1 MSNYFTENPDLL
13 TTFDRVVR
21 WDEIVPR
28 SEGKDA
34 DVAETVSTW
43 REVLSVAGEYIGS
56 EVAKRARQ
64 VDELGVIREN
74 GTVSLSE
81 PLQANIKGLA
91 DLGLIGLSFPKEHG
105 GSGLPFTVTAFV
117 IEMLARACASTM
129 IQNGIAYT
137 APAAMIFRDGTDE
150 QKERYLPALARG
162 DLSGAVAMTEP
173 EAGSDVGNIST
184 TATERDGCWF
194 IDGRKQFISAGN
206 GDFVIVLART
216 TAGSKGLEGLSLF
229 IADRWVEGEPP
240 RHGSIGVAPMHG
252 SPGVAPMRGASGV
265 TPMRESAATMR
276 ENYKVERAE
285 HKFTIRGSPTCS
297 LVFEGTRAEP
307 LGEIGQGWRGITRFM
322 NESRIGVGIQGLG
335 IAQAAL
341 AAAQD
346 YAARRVQMD
355 RPIREHPMIAEMLME
370 METTVAGLRALI
382 VEAAALQ
389 DAVTH
394 GGDESTAW
402 RLRELTPLVKWYG
415 SEEAVHTCRRALQI
429 FGGYGVVTEYDVE
442 RHMRDALITPIYEGT
457 SQIQSLMA
465 VRDLMRSLLR
475 KPQSLLSGGPSAT
488 LARAKFDG
496 QGGRDFAA
504 ARSSLLWTLRGLTG
518 GLARKGGVGL
528 LRGGRQPSDEELQP
542 FMLNAERITETL
554 AHIHV
559 ARALGEQ
566 ARRVPERRPLFE
578 RAARRAK
585 LVAQRN
591 TKEIGAGDGGVFERI
606 ADYERDRTQRKSR
619 Q

>member
-13 TTFDRVVR
+13 TSFDRVVR

-34 DVAETVSTW
+34 DVADTVSTW

-64 VDELGVIREN
+64 VDELGVIRDN
-74 GTVSLSE
+74 GKVSLSE

-137 APAAMIFRDGTDE
+137 APAAMIFRDGTDD
-150 QKERYLPALARG
+150 QKAQYLPALARG
-162 DLSGAVAMTEP
+162 DISGAVAMTEP
-173 EAGSDVGNIST
+173 EAGSDVGNLST
-184 TATERDGCWF
+184 TATQRDGCWF

-206 GDFVIVLART
+206 GDFVIVLARST
-216 TAGSKGLEGLSLF
+216 PGSKGLEGLSLF

-240 RHGSIGVAPMHG
+240 PHGSTGAAAMGGSSGVA
-252 SPGVAPMRGASGV
+252 
-265 TPMRESAATMR
+265 PMRESAATTR

-297 LVFEGTRAEP
+297 LVFEGTRAMP

-341 AAAQD
+341 VAAQD

-355 RPIREHPMIAEMLME
+355 KPIREHPMIAEMLLE

-415 SEEAVHTCRRALQI
+415 SEEAVHTCRRALQLVRADR
-429 FGGYGVVTEYDVE
+429 VVPDPCVD
-442 RHMRDALITPIYEGT
+442 RHTRDALITPI
-457 SQIQSLMA
+457 
-465 VRDLMRSLLR
+465 
-475 KPQSLLSGGPSAT
+475 
-488 LARAKFDG
+488 
-496 QGGRDFAA
+496 
-504 ARSSLLWTLRGLTG
+504 
-518 GLARKGGVGL
+518 
-528 LRGGRQPSDEELQP
+528 
-542 FMLNAERITETL
+542 
-554 AHIHV
+554 
-559 ARALGEQ
+559 
-566 ARRVPERRPLFE
+566 
-578 RAARRAK
+578 
-585 LVAQRN
+585 
-591 TKEIGAGDGGVFERI
+591 
-606 ADYERDRTQRKSR
+606 
-619 Q
+619 

>member
-1 MSNYFTENPDLL
+1 MPNYFLENPDLL
-13 TTFDRVVR
+13 ATFDRVVR
-21 WDEIVPR
+21 WNEIVPL

-34 DVAETVSTW
+34 DVADTVATW

-56 EVAKRARQ
+56 EVAKRARL

-74 GTVSLSE
+74 GKVSLSE
-81 PLQANIKGLA
+81 PLRQNIRGLA
-91 DLGLIGLSFPKEHG
+91 ELGLIGLSFPKEHG

-137 APAAMIFRDGTDE
+137 APAAMIFRDGSDE

-162 DLSGAVAMTEP
+162 EISGAVAMTEP
-173 EAGSDVGNIST
+173 EAGSDVGNLST
-184 TATERDGCWF
+184 TATRRDGCWF
-194 IDGRKQFISAGN
+194 LYGRKQFISAGN
-206 GDFVIVLART
+206 GDFVIVLARS
-216 TAGSKGLEGLSLF
+216 APGSKGLEGLSLF
-229 IADRWVEGEPP
+229 VADRVVEG
-240 RHGSIGVAPMHG
+240 RD
-252 SPGVAPMRGASGV
+252 
-265 TPMRESAATMR
+265 
-276 ENYKVERAE
+276 NYQVERAE

-297 LVFEGTRAEP
+297 LVFEGTRAMP

-341 AAAQD
+341 VAAQD
-346 YAARRVQMD
+346 YAARRVQMA

-389 DAVTH
+389 DAVMH
-394 GGDESTAW
+394 GGDEATAW

-475 KPQSLLSGGPSAT
+475 KPQSLLSGGPSVT

-496 QGGRDFAA
+496 EAGRDFAA
-504 ARSSLLWTLRGLTG
+504 ARSSLVWTLRGLAT
-518 GLARKGGVGL
+518 GLARKGGVSL
-528 LRGGRQPSDEELQP
+528 LRGGRQPSDEEIQP
-542 FMLNAERITETL
+542 FTLNAERITETL

-566 ARRVPERRPLFE
+566 AQRVPERAPLFA
-578 RAARRAK
+578 RAARRAR

-591 TKEIGAGDGGVFERI
+591 AKETSAGDAGVFERI
-606 ADYERDRTQRKSR
+606 ADWERDRTSRKSR

>member
-1 MSNYFTENPDLL
+1 MPNYFLENADLVA
-13 TTFDRVVR
+13 TFDHLVR
-21 WDEIVPR
+21 WDEIVPLA
-28 SEGKDA
+28 EGRDA
-34 DVAETVSTW
+34 DVADTVSTW

-56 EVAKRARQ
+56 EVAKRARR
-64 VDELGVIREN
+64 VDELGVIRDN
-74 GTVSLSE
+74 GKVSLSAPMQE
-81 PLQANIKGLA
+81 NLKGLA

-105 GSGLPFTVTAFV
+105 GSGIPFTVTAFV
-117 IEMLARACASTM
+117 VEMLARACASTM

-150 QKERYLPALARG
+150 QKQRYLPALARG
-162 DLSGAVAMTEP
+162 EISGAVAMTEP
-173 EAGSDVGNIST
+173 EAGSDVGNLSA
-184 TATERDGCWF
+184 TATQRDGCWF

-206 GDFVIVLART
+206 GDFVIVLARSVPE
-216 TAGSKGLEGLSLF
+216 SKGLDGLGLF
-229 IADRWVEGEPP
+229 IADRMVEG
-240 RHGSIGVAPMHG
+240 RD
-252 SPGVAPMRGASGV
+252 
-265 TPMRESAATMR
+265 
-276 ENYKVERAE
+276 NYKVERAE

-297 LVFEGTRAEP
+297 LVFEGTRAVP
-307 LGEIGQGWRGITRFM
+307 LGELGQGWRGITRFM

-370 METTVAGLRALI
+370 METTVAGCRALV

-389 DAVTH
+389 DAVMH
-394 GGDESTAW
+394 GADEKTSW

-465 VRDLMRSLLR
+465 VRDLMRLLLR
-475 KPQSLLSGGPSAT
+475 RPASLLSGGPSAT
-488 LARAKFDG
+488 LAEAKFDG
-496 QGGRDFAA
+496 PGGRDFAA
-504 ARSSLLWTLRGLTG
+504 ARSSLVSTLRALSTS
-518 GLARKGGVGL
+518 LARKGGVAL
-528 LRGGRQPSDEELQP
+528 IRGERQPSEEELLP
-542 FMLNAERITETL
+542 FLLNAERITETL
-554 AHIHV
+554 AHLHV

-566 ARRVPERRPLFE
+566 ARRMPERAPLFA

-591 TKEIGAGDGGVFERI
+591 ASEIGEGDGGVFARI
-606 ADYERDRTQRKSR
+606 AGWEHDRSQARK
-619 Q
+619 

>member
-1 MSNYFTENPDLL
+1 MPNYFLENPDLL

-21 WDEIVPR
+21 WDEIVPL

-34 DVAETVSTW
+34 DVADTVSTW
-43 REVLSVAGEYIGS
+43 REVLSVAGEYIGT

-64 VDELGVIREN
+64 VDEIGVIRE
-74 GTVSLSE
+74 GGKVAISV
-81 PLQANIKGLA
+81 PLQENIKGLA
-91 DLGLIGLSFPKEHG
+91 QLGLIGLSFPKEHG

-162 DLSGAVAMTEP
+162 EISGAVAMTEP
-173 EAGSDVGNIST
+173 EAGSDVGNLST
-184 TATERDGCWF
+184 TATQRDGCWS

-206 GDFVIVLART
+206 GDFVIVLARS
-216 TAGSKGLEGLSLF
+216 AQGSKGLDGLSLF
-229 IADRWVEGEPP
+229 VADRLVEG
-240 RHGSIGVAPMHG
+240 
-252 SPGVAPMRGASGV
+252 
-265 TPMRESAATMR
+265 R

-297 LVFEGTRAEP
+297 LVFEGTRALP

-335 IAQAAL
+335 IAQATL
-341 AAAQD
+341 VAAQE

-355 RPIREHPMIAEMLME
+355 RPIREHPMIAEMLLE

-389 DAVTH
+389 DAVMH
-394 GGDESTAW
+394 GTDDTTAW

-496 QGGRDFAA
+496 EGGRDFAA
-504 ARSSLLWTLRGLTG
+504 ARSTLVWTLRGLTT
-518 GLARKGGVGL
+518 GLARKGGVSL
-528 LRGGRQPSDEELQP
+528 LRGGRQPNDEELQP

-554 AHIHV
+554 AHVHV

-566 ARRVPERRPLFE
+566 AKRVPERAPLFA

-591 TKEIGAGDGGVFERI
+591 AKEISAGDGGVFERI
-606 ADYERDRTQRKSR
+606 ADWERDRTSRKSR

>member
-1 MSNYFTENPDLL
+1 MPNYFTENPDLL
-13 TTFDRVVR
+13 TTFDRIVR

-34 DVAETVSTW
+34 DVADTVSTW

-56 EVAKRARQ
+56 EVSSRARQ
-64 VDELGVIREN
+64 VDELGVIRE
-74 GTVSLSE
+74 GGKVSLSA

-91 DLGLIGLSFPKEHG
+91 ELGLIGLSFPKEHG

-137 APAAMIFRDGTDE
+137 APAAMIFRDGSDE
-150 QKERYLPALARG
+150 QKDQYLPALARG
-162 DLSGAVAMTEP
+162 DISGAVAMTEP
-173 EAGSDVGNIST
+173 EAGSDVGNLST
-184 TATERDGCWF
+184 TATQRDGCWS

-216 TAGSKGLEGLSLF
+216 TPGSKGLEGLSLF
-229 IADRWVEGEPP
+229 IADRMVEG
-240 RHGSIGVAPMHG
+240 
-252 SPGVAPMRGASGV
+252 
-265 TPMRESAATMR
+265 R

-297 LVFEGTRAEP
+297 LVFEGTRAMP

-341 AAAQD
+341 VAAQD

-355 RPIREHPMIAEMLME
+355 KPIREHPMIAEMLLE

-488 LARAKFDG
+488 LANAKFDG
-496 QGGRDFAA
+496 DGGRDFAA

-528 LRGGRQPSDEELQP
+528 LRGGRQPNDEELQP

-566 ARRVPERRPLFE
+566 AKCVPERAPLFA

-591 TKEIGAGDGGVFERI
+591 TKEIGAGDGGVFARI
-606 ADYERDRTQRKSR
+606 ADWERDRTSRKSR

>member
-1 MSNYFTENPDLL
+1 MANYFLGNPDLL
-13 TTFDRVVR
+13 ATFDRVVR
-21 WDEIVPR
+21 WDEIVPL

-34 DVAETVSTW
+34 DVADTVSTW

-64 VDELGVIREN
+64 VDELGVIREG
-74 GTVSLSE
+74 GTVSISAPMRE
-81 PLQANIKGLA
+81 NIKGLA

-137 APAAMIFRDGTDE
+137 APAAMIFRDGTAE
-150 QKERYLPALARG
+150 QKERYLPPLARG
-162 DLSGAVAMTEP
+162 EISGAVAMTEP
-173 EAGSDVGNIST
+173 EAGSDVGNLST
-184 TATERDGCWF
+184 TATLRDGCWSL
-194 IDGRKQFISAGN
+194 DGRKQFISAGN
-206 GDFVIVLART
+206 GDFVIVLARST
-216 TAGSKGLEGLSLF
+216 PGSKGLEGLSLF
-229 IADRWVEGEPP
+229 VADRWTEDTGP
-240 RHGSIGVAPMHG
+240 
-252 SPGVAPMRGASGV
+252 ASVSGK
-265 TPMRESAATMR
+265 R
-276 ENYKVERAE
+276 ENYQVERAE

-297 LVFEGTRAEP
+297 LVFEGTRAQP

-341 AAAQD
+341 VAAQD

-355 RPIREHPMIAEMLME
+355 RPIREHPMIAEMLLE

-389 DAVTH
+389 DAVMH
-394 GGDESTAW
+394 GADEATTW

-415 SEEAVHTCRRALQI
+415 SEEAIHTCRRALQI

-488 LARAKFDG
+488 LARAKFEG
-496 QGGRDFAA
+496 AAGRDFAS
-504 ARSSLLWTLRGLTG
+504 ARSSLVWTLRSLTT
-518 GLARKGGVGL
+518 GLARRGGIGL
-528 LRGGRQPSDEELQP
+528 LRGGRQPNDEELQP

-554 AHIHV
+554 AHVHV

-566 ARRVPERRPLFE
+566 AKRVPERAPLFA

-591 TKEIGAGDGGVFERI
+591 AKEIGAGDGGVFERI
-606 ADYERDRTQRKSR
+606 ADWERDRTSRKSR

>member
-1 MSNYFTENPDLL
+1 MPNYFLENPDLL
-13 TTFDRVVR
+13 PTFDRVVR
-21 WDEIVPR
+21 WDEIVPL

-34 DVAETVSTW
+34 DVADTVSTW
-43 REVLSVAGEYIGS
+43 REVLSVAGEYIGT

-64 VDELGVIREN
+64 VDEIGVIREN
-74 GTVSLSE
+74 GKVSISA
-81 PLQANIKGLA
+81 PLQENIKGLA
-91 DLGLIGLSFPKEHG
+91 ELGLIGLSFPKEHG

-137 APAAMIFRDGTDE
+137 APAAMISRDGSDE
-150 QKERYLPALARG
+150 QKERYLPALGRG
-162 DLSGAVAMTEP
+162 EISGAVAMTEP
-173 EAGSDVGNIST
+173 EAGSDVGNLST
-184 TATERDGCWF
+184 TATQREGCWF

-206 GDFVIVLART
+206 GDFVIVLARSMQ
-216 TAGSKGLEGLSLF
+216 GSKGLEGLSLF
-229 IADRWVEGEPP
+229 VADRWVEE
-240 RHGSIGVAPMHG
+240 
-252 SPGVAPMRGASGV
+252 
-265 TPMRESAATMR
+265 R

-297 LVFEGTRAEP
+297 LVFEGTRAMP

-341 AAAQD
+341 VAAQD

-355 RPIREHPMIAEMLME
+355 KPIREHPMIAEMLLE

-389 DAVTH
+389 DAVMH
-394 GGDESTAW
+394 GADEGTAW

-475 KPQSLLSGGPSAT
+475 KPQSLLSGGPSVT

-496 QGGRDFAA
+496 DAGRDFAA
-504 ARSSLLWTLRGLTG
+504 ARSTLVWTLRGLTT
-518 GLARKGGVGL
+518 GLARKGGVSL
-528 LRGGRQPSDEELQP
+528 LRGGRQPSDEELRP

-554 AHIHV
+554 AHVHV

-566 ARRVPERRPLFE
+566 VKRVPERAALFA

-591 TKEIGAGDGGVFERI
+591 AKEISAGDGGVFERI
-606 ADYERDRTQRKSR
+606 ADWERDRTSRKSR
-619 Q
+619 R

>member
-1 MSNYFTENPDLL
+1 MPNYFLENPDLV
-13 TTFDRVVR
+13 TTFDRVAR
-21 WDEIVPR
+21 WDQIVPL
-28 SEGKDA
+28 SEGNDA
-34 DVAETVSTW
+34 DVPDTVSTW

-74 GTVSLSE
+74 GKVSLSE
-81 PLQANIKGLA
+81 PLQANIRGLA
-91 DLGLIGLSFPKEHG
+91 ELGLVGLSFPKEYG

-137 APAAMIFRDGTDE
+137 APAAMIYRDGDDE
-150 QKERYLPALARG
+150 QRERYLPKLARG
-162 DLSGAVAMTEP
+162 EISGAVAMTEP
-173 EAGSDVGNIST
+173 EAGSDVGNLST
-184 TATERDGCWF
+184 TATHRDGCWF
-194 IDGRKQFISAGN
+194 LDGRKQFISAGN
-206 GDFVIVLART
+206 GDFVIVLAR
-216 TAGSKGLEGLSLF
+216 AIPGSKGLEGLGLF
-229 IADRWVEGEPP
+229 VADRWIDDSG
-240 RHGSIGVAPMHG
+240 APG
-252 SPGVAPMRGASGV
+252 PA
-265 TPMRESAATMR
+265 RESAAAR
-276 ENYKVERAE
+276 ENYQVERAE

-297 LVFEGTRAEP
+297 LVFEGTRAVP
-307 LGEIGQGWRGITRFM
+307 LGKIGEGWRGITRFM

-370 METTVAGLRALI
+370 METTVAGLRALV

-389 DAVTH
+389 DAVMH
-394 GGDESTAW
+394 GADESTTW

-475 KPQSLLSGGPSAT
+475 KPQSLLSGGPSVT
-488 LARAKFDG
+488 LANAKFDG
-496 QGGRDFAA
+496 EAGRDLAA
-504 ARSSLLWTLRGLTG
+504 ARSSLVWTLRGLTTR
-518 GLARKGGVGL
+518 LARKGGVGL
-528 LRGGRQPSDEELQP
+528 LRGRRQPSDEEIAP

-566 ARRVPERRPLFE
+566 AKRVPERTPLFA

-591 TKEIGAGDGGVFERI
+591 AKEIGDGDGGVFARI
-606 ADYERDRTQRKSR
+606 AEYERDRSAART
-619 Q
+619 

>member
-1 MSNYFTENPDLL
+1 MPNFFLENPDLV

-21 WDEIVPR
+21 WDEIVPL
-28 SEGKDA
+28 SEGRDA
-34 DVAETVSTW
+34 DVADTVSTW

-64 VDELGVIREN
+64 VDELGVIRDN
-74 GTVSLSE
+74 GKVSLSAPMQE
-81 PLQANIKGLA
+81 NIKGLA
-91 DLGLIGLSFPKEHG
+91 ELGLIGLSFPKEHG
-105 GSGLPFTVTAFV
+105 GMGLPFTVTAFV

-162 DLSGAVAMTEP
+162 EISGAVAMTEP
-173 EAGSDVGNIST
+173 EAGSDVGNLST
-184 TATERDGCWF
+184 SATQRDGCWF
-194 IDGRKQFISAGN
+194 LDGRKQFISAGN
-206 GDFVIVLART
+206 GDFVIVLARSVP
-216 TAGSKGLEGLSLF
+216 GSKGLEGLSLYV
-229 IADRWVEGEPP
+229 ADRVVEG
-240 RHGSIGVAPMHG
+240 RD
-252 SPGVAPMRGASGV
+252 
-265 TPMRESAATMR
+265 
-276 ENYKVERAE
+276 NYKIERAE

-297 LVFEGTRAEP
+297 LVFEGTRVEA

-341 AAAQD
+341 VAAQD

-355 RPIREHPMIAEMLME
+355 RPIREHPMIAEMLLE
-370 METTVAGLRALI
+370 METTVAGLRALV

-389 DAVTH
+389 DAVMH
-394 GGDESTAW
+394 GGDERTLW

-457 SQIQSLMA
+457 SQIQALMA

-496 QGGRDFAA
+496 DGGRDFAA
-504 ARSSLLWTLRGLTG
+504 ARSSLVWTLRGLTT
-518 GLARKGGVGL
+518 GLARKGGVPL
-528 LRGGRQPSDEELQP
+528 LRGRRQPNDQELQP
-542 FMLNAERITETL
+542 FILNAERITETL
-554 AHIHV
+554 AHVHV

-566 ARRVPERRPLFE
+566 AKRVPERVPLFA
-578 RAARRAK
+578 RAARRAR

-591 TKEIGAGDGGVFERI
+591 AKEISAGDGGVFARI
-606 ADYERDRTQRKSR
+606 AEYERDRTAARK
-619 Q
+619 

>member
-1 MSNYFTENPDLL
+1 MPNYFLENEDLV

-21 WDEIVPR
+21 WDEIVPL
-28 SEGKDA
+28 SEGRDA
-34 DVAETVSTW
+34 NVADTVSTW

-64 VDELGVIREN
+64 VDELGVIRDN
-74 GTVSLSE
+74 GRVSLSE
-81 PLQANIKGLA
+81 PLQRNIKGLA
-91 DLGLIGLSFPKEHG
+91 ELGLIALSFPKEHG

-150 QKERYLPALARG
+150 QKARYLPALARG
-162 DLSGAVAMTEP
+162 EISGAVAMTEP
-173 EAGSDVGNIST
+173 EAGSDVGNLST
-184 TATERDGCWF
+184 TAVQRDGCWF
-194 IDGRKQFISAGN
+194 LDGRKQFISAGN
-206 GDFVIVLART
+206 GDFVIVLARST
-216 TAGSKGLEGLSLF
+216 PGSKGLEGLSLF
-229 IADRWVEGEPP
+229 IADSTVETAPGENAM
-240 RHGSIGVAPMHG
+240 GVQT
-252 SPGVAPMRGASGV
+252 MRGG
-265 TPMRESAATMR
+265 TR

-297 LVFEGTRAEP
+297 LVFENTRAEP

-341 AAAQD
+341 VAAQE

-355 RPIREHPMIAEMLME
+355 RPIREHPMIAEMLLE

-382 VEAAALQ
+382 VDAAALQ
-389 DAVTH
+389 DAVMH
-394 GGDESTAW
+394 GADERTAW

-475 KPQSLLSGGPSAT
+475 RPQSLLSGGPSST
-488 LARAKFDG
+488 LAAAKFDG
-496 QGGRDFAA
+496 EGGRDFAA
-504 ARSSLLWTLRGLTG
+504 ARSSLLWTLRGLTT
-518 GLARKGGVGL
+518 GLARKGGMPL
-528 LRGGRQPSDEELQP
+528 LRGRRQPSDEELRP

-554 AHIHV
+554 AHLHV

-566 ARRVPERRPLFE
+566 AKRVPERTALFA

-591 TKEIGAGDGGVFERI
+591 AKEIGDGDGGVFERI
-606 ADYERDRTQRKSR
+606 AEWERDRSQART
-619 Q
+619 

>member
-1 MSNYFTENPDLL
+1 MPNYFLENPDLL
-13 TTFDRVVR
+13 LTFDRVVR
-21 WDEIVPR
+21 WDEIVPL

-34 DVAETVSTW
+34 DVADTVSTW
-43 REVLSVAGEYIGS
+43 REVLSVAGEYIGT
-56 EVAKRARQ
+56 EVAQAGAQ
-64 VDELGVIREN
+64 VVGVGVIRGN
-74 GTVSLSE
+74 GKVSLRG

-91 DLGLIGLSFPKEHG
+91 ELGLIGLSFPKEHG

-137 APAAMIFRDGTDE
+137 APAEMTPRDGPAD
-150 QKERYLPALARG
+150 KKDKYLPALARG
-162 DLSGAVAMTEP
+162 EISGAVAMTEP
-173 EAGSDVGNIST
+173 EAGSDVGNLST
-184 TATERDGCWF
+184 TATLRDGCWF

-216 TAGSKGLEGLSLF
+216 AQGSKGLDGLSLF
-229 IADRWVEGEPP
+229 VADRW
-240 RHGSIGVAPMHG
+240 
-252 SPGVAPMRGASGV
+252 
-265 TPMRESAATMR
+265 TESAPGENALGVQTTGHGER

-297 LVFEGTRAEP
+297 LVFEGTRAMP

-341 AAAQD
+341 VAAQD

-355 RPIREHPMIAEMLME
+355 KPIREHPMIAEMLLE

-389 DAVTH
+389 DAVMH
-394 GGDESTAW
+394 GADEGTAW

-496 QGGRDFAA
+496 AAGRDLPA
-504 ARSSLLWTLRGLTG
+504 ARSTLVWTLRGLTTRLSRNV
-518 GLARKGGVGL
+518 GLAR
-528 LRGGRQPSDEELQP
+528 
-542 FMLNAERITETL
+542 
-554 AHIHV
+554 
-559 ARALGEQ
+559 
-566 ARRVPERRPLFE
+566 
-578 RAARRAK
+578 
-585 LVAQRN
+585 
-591 TKEIGAGDGGVFERI
+591 
-606 ADYERDRTQRKSR
+606 
-619 Q
+619 